1 MTRFFDILLSLAAM
15 IILLPFMLPVMLI
28 LKCTGEH
35 YIFYS
40 QKRIGRKGKE
50 FNLLKFAT
58 MLKDSPNL
66 GTGDITLKN
75 DSRVLPFGK
84 FLRKSKINEL
94 PQLINIFIGDMSV
107 VGPRPLTPRNF
118 KGYSQEDQAVI
129 IKMRPGLTGVGS
141 IVFRSEEK
149 LLEQVTGDSF
159 EFYKNKILP
168 YKAQLEHWYYQKQS
182 FVLYVMI
189 IVITAVS
196 LFLPGNRLAWKVFK
210 DLPALPDELGRLYEG

>member
-1 MTRFFDILLSLAAM
+1 MKRFFDIVLSLAAM

-28 LKCTGEH
+28 LKGTGEH

-40 QKRIGRKGKE
+40 QKRIGKHGKE
-50 FNLLKFAT
+50 FKLLKFAT

-66 GTGDITLKN
+66 GTGDLTLKN
-75 DSRVLPFGK
+75 DNRVLPFGK
-84 FLRKSKINEL
+84 FLRKTKINEL
-94 PQLINIFIGDMSV
+94 PQLINIFIGNMSV

-118 KGYSQEDQAVI
+118 NGYSPQDQEVI

-141 IVFRSEEK
+141 IIFRSEEK

-159 EFYKNKILP
+159 EFYKNTILP
-168 YKAQLEHWYYQKQS
+168 YKAQLEQWYYKKQS
-182 FVLYVMI
+182 FVLYIMI

-196 LFLPGNRLAWKVFK
+196 LFFPKNRLVWKVFK